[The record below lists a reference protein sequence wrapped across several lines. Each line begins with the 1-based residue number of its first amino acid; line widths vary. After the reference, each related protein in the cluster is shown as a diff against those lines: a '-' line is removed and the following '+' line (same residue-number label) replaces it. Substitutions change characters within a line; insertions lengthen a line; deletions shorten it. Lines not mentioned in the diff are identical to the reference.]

1 MRKLFCGLLF
11 FTALI
16 SSAQTADEII
26 EKHLVALGGKEKLKN
41 IASVRMSIK
50 GQGMGMEFPVEML
63 TKKDGSMKT
72 TTTIQKMKMVQAYDG
87 NSKSGWS
94 INPMMGDKKPQK
106 MNEEQVKDMQEQG
119 GRMVSEFLDYKESGA
134 VAEYLGKDDM
144 DGEDLTDDSEVE
156 DIQADM
162 DVPVESE
169 IERAGQ
175 DDPAEVPEH
184 GRDVQGFGH
193 RGIVGWHGYDQAC
206 RRRRLEHRHRG
217 SADAEPRP
225 VARGGGGV
233 HRRAPR
239 LPRHRRGRLHLRA
252 PHPCLRA
259 PCVRRGGRQQRGG
272 RSTRR
277 CGGSR

>member
-1 MRKLFCGLLF
+1 MKKLFCGLLF

-16 SSAQTADEII
+16 SRAQTADEII

-144 DGEDLTDDSEVE
+144 DGEEVHLIRLTKKNGN
-156 DIQADM
+156 ITYYYI
-162 DVPVESE
+162 DVLSNLILKEKTKTKMKDKEAESE
-169 IERAGQ
+169 TYFGNYQTFDGITSAGTIENMFNG
-175 DDPAEVPEH
+175 VT
-184 GRDVQGFGH
+184 GFV
-193 RGIVGWHGYDQAC
+193 INVEKVEYNI
-206 RRRRLEHRHRG
+206 
-217 SADAEPRP
+217 P
-225 VARGGGGV
+225 VDEKEFKM
-233 HRRAPR
+233 P
-239 LPRHRRGRLHLRA
+239 
-252 PHPCLRA
+252 
-259 PCVRRGGRQQRGG
+259 
-272 RSTRR
+272 SDENT
-277 CGGSR
+277 SKDK